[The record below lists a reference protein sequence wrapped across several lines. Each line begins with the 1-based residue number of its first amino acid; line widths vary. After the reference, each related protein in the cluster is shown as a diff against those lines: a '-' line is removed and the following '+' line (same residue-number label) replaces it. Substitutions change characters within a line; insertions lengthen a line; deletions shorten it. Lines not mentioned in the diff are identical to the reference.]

1 MTDNNKMKET
11 KFSITK
17 RLKSFDYA
25 FNGLKILF
33 REEHN
38 SWIHLV
44 ATGIVILASIYLG
57 LNIYEWI
64 VIIFC
69 IGLVFTAEIFNTAI
83 ENIADFQTTEKNN
96 KIKTIKDLSA
106 AAVLISAL
114 TALIVGLII
123 FVPKIISYL

>member
-1 MTDNNKMKET
+1 MADKRKMKES

-17 RLKSFDYA
+17 RLNSFSYA

-33 REEHN
+33 KEEHN

-44 ATGIVILASIYLG
+44 ATGIVIITSISLR
-57 LNIYEWI
+57 LNIYEWAA
-64 VIIFC
+64 IIFC
-69 IGLVFTAEIFNTAI
+69 IGLVFTAELFNTAV
-83 ENIADFQTTEKNN
+83 ENIADFLTTEKNN

-114 TALIVGLII
+114 TALTIGLII

>member
-1 MTDNNKMKET
+1 MTAINEMKES

-17 RLKSFDYA
+17 RLKSFSYA
-25 FNGLKILF
+25 FNGLKTLF
-33 REEHN
+33 TKEHN

-44 ATGIVILASIYLG
+44 ATVVVIIASISLS
-57 LNIYEWI
+57 LNIYEWT

-69 IGLVFTAEIFNTAI
+69 IGLVFTAELFNTAV
-83 ENIADFQTTEKNN
+83 ENISDFLTTEKND

-114 TALIVGLII
+114 TALTIGLII
-123 FVPKIISYL
+123 FIPKIISY